1 MVSLVKKSV
10 RTVKA
15 TVINAKVILLA
26 FVSALMGQ
34 LTYASGNGGTWNPGG
49 TAYGKHQAGSDANE
63 ILSRGETLGQ
73 NIYKFFVVAA
83 MVGGLGLVG
92 VGLWM
97 FYSSEEDQQK
107 KKKTAWIC
115 IIVGGALSVIGFV
128 MFSMAN
134 TITGKA
140 SS

>member
-15 TVINAKVILLA
+15 TVINAKVMLLA

-34 LTYASGNGGTWNPGG
+34 LSYAGTWDPGG
-49 TAYGKHQAGSDANE
+49 KAYGKHSAGSDANE

-115 IIVGGALSVIGFV
+115 IIVGGALSVIGFI
-128 MFSMAN
+128 MFSAAN

-140 SS
+140 

>member
-15 TVINAKVILLA
+15 TVINAKVMLLA

-34 LTYASGNGGTWNPGG
+34 LSYATTWNPGG
-49 TAYGKHQAGSDANE
+49 TAYGKHSAGSDANE

-92 VGLWM
+92 IGLWM

-115 IIVGGALSVIGFV
+115 IIVGGALSVIGFI
-128 MFSMAN
+128 MFSAAN

-140 SS
+140 